1 MQKMQVQFLGQ
12 EDPLEKEMATHSWE
26 MVTLPGKGNPW
37 NGIPGNG
44 KVTLGMETL
53 TWEIPWW
60 ATVQGVANKLNMT
73 QQLNNKFGGKI
84 LYGIYSA
91 EFTLSNSNVYFGIC
105 LFFV

>member
-37 NGIPGNG
+37 NGNPGNG

-53 TWEIPWW
+53 TWEIP
-60 ATVQGVANKLNMT
+60 
-73 QQLNNKFGGKI
+73 
-84 LYGIYSA
+84 
-91 EFTLSNSNVYFGIC
+91 
-105 LFFV
+105 